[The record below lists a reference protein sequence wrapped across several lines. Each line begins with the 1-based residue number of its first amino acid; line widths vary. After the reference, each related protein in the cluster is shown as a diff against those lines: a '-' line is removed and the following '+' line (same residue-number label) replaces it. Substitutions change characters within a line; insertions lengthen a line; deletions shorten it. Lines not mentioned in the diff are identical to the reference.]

1 MDDDDDVVVK
11 KKRITK
17 VKSRVE
23 SDDEDERN
31 DEIDMEFDV
40 VVCNE
45 LPNTELYRV
54 HFPVRKKDAFE
65 QERQPRVRY
74 KKNVRMMEM
83 RLSADTSSGSYDKT
97 KAERFAA
104 MTSSNVKQENAI
116 AHSKFDEIYEG
127 RAYRSDDYVQFAVG
141 YFRGDTFYMSPV
153 AGTFEMH
160 RSLSHLNN
168 ASRGRDDDG
177 DDGESDSEAAGGSAQ
192 QIRVKFSRPETE
204 KQKKRREASALHRE
218 KLIASDS
225 WIPMEVHL
233 REVSEL
239 TDPLVVEKFSQM
251 TVDPTVTTADE
262 PGSSIEMNTRD
273 LVEQGIVCGEKEQI
287 DLTRSDL
294 LVSQQRIREMP
305 AHHQVKAQVL
315 KSRVITTDDVVK
327 RVDSSLTREEIIEDL
342 KQCARL
348 VQGVWVLNSNFL
360 FYDLTVAHSNTPGKI
375 DEHRAELWRAARDLA
390 LYLID
395 ACQPVTRALLTKC
408 FQINSKDAE
417 DILSTFAV
425 PGNKTWK
432 LRILPDPVFL
442 ESPENAALVLEQRQL
457 WMERWA
463 EIRKLID
470 TTLSASAPSRSRK
483 NSSRGS
489 PTKSPS
495 RPRRNSNRAS
505 PTKQVAQ

>member
-1 MDDDDDVVVK
+1 
-11 KKRITK
+11 
-17 VKSRVE
+17 
-23 SDDEDERN
+23 
-31 DEIDMEFDV
+31 
-40 VVCNE
+40 
-45 LPNTELYRV
+45 
-54 HFPVRKKDAFE
+54 
-65 QERQPRVRY
+65 
-74 KKNVRMMEM
+74 MEM
-83 RLSADTSSGSYDKT
+83 RLSADTSSGSYDKV

-104 MTSSNVKQENAI
+104 MTSSHVKQENIVAQ
-116 AHSKFDEIYEG
+116 SKFDEIYEG

-168 ASRGRDDDG
+168 ATRGRDDDG
-177 DDGESDSEAAGGSAQ
+177 DDAESDSEAAGGSAQ

-233 REVSEL
+233 KE
-239 TDPLVVEKFSQM
+239 DPLVVEKFSQM
-251 TVDPTVTTADE
+251 TVDPTVTTTDE
-262 PGSSIEMNTRD
+262 PGSSSEMNTRD

-305 AHHQVKAQVL
+305 AHNQVKAQVM

-348 VQGVWVLNSNFL
+348 VQDIDLSTAYSL
-360 FYDLTVAHSNTPGKI
+360 KRLLRLCSFYGNLGEILQKYIVQL
-375 DEHRAELWRAARDLA
+375 DEHRAEIWRAARDLA

-395 ACQPVTRALLTKC
+395 ASQPVTRALLTKC

-470 TTLSASAPSRSRK
+470 TMLSVSAPSRSRK

-505 PTKQVAQ
+505 PTKQVAQSG